1 MIPLNKK
8 ISLGFAMSCIFLAVA
23 VAVSITM
30 MVAMKIYNSMIKD
43 VSQRSGIHS
52 TVSDIDEIVRKN
64 YFGEMNETL
73 LKTMVSDGYAEGIGD
88 RYSYYMTANEY
99 ADYKE
104 EEKGNKGGIGVI
116 AVYDSKN
123 NNIYVSEV
131 SENSP
136 AQLQGIQKGDII
148 TAVDS
153 VKVSPSNYEELLGSL
168 NGEKLTNVQVTFT
181 HDGKSHTVSVARG
194 YSAQTVYYSINNNVG
209 YIKITA
215 FYSTT
220 VDQLQKALEFM
231 NKKDVTSVIFDLRNN
246 GTGLIPDAVKCIDI
260 LVPVAT
266 EGTTA
271 IATAIDKDGK
281 TVETFTS
288 DSKSSSLGMVVL
300 VNSNTSGAAE
310 LFACDLRD
318 FGMAQLVGDKTAGNG
333 TMQKI
338 FELKDGSAISLTV
351 ARILPYKSE
360 SYNGVGIEPDHKVEL
375 TVEQFARL
383 EMLSPDEDPQIKKAM
398 SLLGN

>member
-1 MIPLNKK
+1 MNKK
-8 ISLGFAMSCIFLAVA
+8 ISLGLAISCVFLAVA
-23 VAVSITM
+23 LAVSVTM
-30 MVAMKIYNSMIKD
+30 MVSMKIYNSMIKD
-43 VSQRSGIHS
+43 VAQRSGIHS
-52 TVSDIDEIVRKN
+52 TVSDIDELVRKN
-64 YFGEMNETL
+64 YFGEINENL
-73 LKTMVSDGYAEGIGD
+73 LKTMLSDGYVEGIGD

-99 ADYKE
+99 ADYQE

-136 AQLQGIQKGDII
+136 AQLQGIQKGDVI
-148 TAVDS
+148 TAVDY
-153 VKVSPSNYEELLGSL
+153 VKVTPTNYEELLHML
-168 NGEKLTNVQVTFT
+168 DGEKLTNVQVVYS
-181 HDGKSHTVSVARG
+181 HDGKSNTVSVARG
-194 YSAQTVYYSINNNVG
+194 YSAQTVYYSINNNIG

-220 VDQLQKALEFM
+220 AFQLQESLKYMEK
-231 NKKDVTSVIFDLRNN
+231 NNVTSVIFDVRNN
-246 GTGLIPDAVKCIDI
+246 STGLISNVVKCIDM

-281 TVETFTS
+281 IIETFTS
-288 DSKSSSLGMVVL
+288 DSKSSSMGMVVL
-300 VNSNTSGAAE
+300 VNSKTSGAAE

-333 TMQKI
+333 TMQQI
-338 FELKDGSAISLTV
+338 FELNDGSAVSLTV

-360 SYNGVGIEPDHKVEL
+360 SYNGIGIEPDYNVEL
-375 TVEQFARL
+375 NAEQFSRL
-383 EMLSPDEDPQIKKAM
+383 EMLSLDEDPQYKKAM
-398 SLLGN
+398 SLLGS

>member
-1 MIPLNKK
+1 MNKK
-8 ISLGFAMSCIFLAVA
+8 ISLGFAISCIFLAVA

-30 MVAMKIYNSMIKD
+30 MVSMKIYNSMIKD

-64 YFGEMNETL
+64 YFGEINETL
-73 LKTMVSDGYAEGIGD
+73 LKTMVSEGYAEGIGD

-136 AQLQGIQKGDII
+136 AQLQGISKGDVI

-153 VKVSPSNYEELLGSL
+153 VKVNSSNYEELLESL

-220 VDQLQKALEFM
+220 ADQLQEALEYM
-231 NKKDVTSVIFDLRNN
+231 NKKDVTSVIFDVRNN
-246 GTGLIPDAVKCIDI
+246 NTGLIPDAVECIDI

-288 DSKSSSLGMVVL
+288 DSTSSSLGMVVL

-360 SYNGVGIEPDHKVEL
+360 SYNGVGIEPDYKVEL
-375 TVEQFARL
+375 NPEQFSRL
-383 EMLSPDEDPQIKKAM
+383 PMLSLDKDPQFKKAM